1 MAMLDDHE
9 HKHPVHNFD
18 GIIENRVN
26 SPPVYFTVLFYGLIV
41 WAVVFCAFYLLS
53 GWSSDAEF
61 QAKMQAHAARGQS
74 AAAPAPATAAPAV
87 SPAEPAPAKASEP
100 APPKAPEPTAAPAV
114 EATAP
119 ATAAKP
125 DAKALF
131 AGKCAMCHGAD
142 GKGGFGSDLTVA
154 KYEYGKNREAV
165 ALSIGQ
171 GRGNG
176 KMPPFEGQLKRE
188 EIYALADYILTLK

>member
-1 MAMLDDHE
+1 MTQHE
-9 HKHPVHNFD
+9 HHDFD
-18 GIIENRVN
+18 GITENREQR
-26 SPPVYFTVLFYGLIV
+26 PPVYFTVLFYGLIV
-41 WAVVFCAFYLLS
+41 WAVAFCAFYLLS

-61 QAKMQAHAARGQS
+61 QAKLQAHEARNQS
-74 AAAPAPATAAPAV
+74 ATAPAPATAAPAFKPV
-87 SPAEPAPAKASEP
+87 EPTPAKASEP
-100 APPKAPEPTAAPAV
+100 VPPKAPEPTAAPAV
-114 EATAP
+114 VAAAP

-142 GKGGFGSDLTVA
+142 GKGGFGPDLTAA
-154 KYEYGKNREAV
+154 KYEYGKTREAV

-176 KMPPFEGQLKRE
+176 KMPAFEGQLKRE
-188 EIYALADYILTLK
+188 EIYALADYLLALK